1 MIYIHFPFCKSF
13 CTYCDFYSVRGKDR
27 MAQYTQSLLR
37 EISLRKA
44 FLCRCASPATL
55 YVGGGTPSLWPVEQ
69 LGEAVAAIS
78 AALREGGRGRRATDV
93 PAVLYV
99 RGGTPSLWPVEQLGE
114 AVAVVTAL
122 LREGAAELSREHGMA
137 VGRPGSLRNLPSRSI
152 RTMSR
157 RPTPGLCGGSE

>member
-44 FLCRCASPATL
+44 FLCQCTSPATL
-55 YVGGGTPSLWPVEQ
+55 YIG
-69 LGEAVAAIS
+69 
-78 AALREGGRGRRATDV
+78 
-93 PAVLYV
+93 
-99 RGGTPSLWPVEQLGE
+99 GGTPSLWPVEQLGE
-114 AVAVVTAL
+114 AVAVVSAV
-122 LREGAAELSREHGMA
+122 LREGAAELSREHGM
-137 VGRPGSLRNLPSRSI
+137 VGGMPGSSRNLPSRSI

-157 RPTPGLCGGSE
+157 RPTPGPCGGSE

>member
-13 CTYCDFYSVRGKDR
+13 CTYCDFYSVREKDR
-27 MAQYTQSLLR
+27 IAQYTQSLLR

-44 FLCRCASPATL
+44 FLCQCTSPATL

-69 LGEAVAAIS
+69 LGEAVAVVS
-78 AALREGGRGRRATDV
+78 AV
-93 PAVLYV
+93 
-99 RGGTPSLWPVEQLGE
+99 
-114 AVAVVTAL
+114 

-137 VGRPGSLRNLPSRSI
+137 GGMSGSSRNLPLRSI

-157 RPTPGLCGGSE
+157 RPTPGPCGGSE